1 MRHAA
6 AAPNFSLDCLSTLL
20 VHPLPS
26 WRKFFPPARRD
37 MSADAAPT
45 LAFAG
50 DDTDTKHR
58 AQAPITAAW
67 ISWAQTPDRHMI
79 RDGSQSHGPQ
89 SCESHLRELDMRG
102 DYSTNDV

>member
-1 MRHAA
+1 MIHAA
-6 AAPNFSLDCLSTLL
+6 AAPNFSLDRLSTLL
-20 VHPLPS
+20 AHPLTS
-26 WRKFFPPARRD
+26 WRKVFPPARRD

-50 DDTDTKHR
+50 DDADTKHR

-79 RDGSQSHGPQ
+79 RDGSQSHSGH
-89 SCESHLRELDMRG
+89 SHVSHTYGRYAR
-102 DYSTNDV
+102 

>member
-1 MRHAA
+1 
-6 AAPNFSLDCLSTLL
+6 
-20 VHPLPS
+20 
-26 WRKFFPPARRD
+26 

-50 DDTDTKHR
+50 DDADTKHR

-79 RDGSQSHGPQ
+79 RDGVTVTLGSQ
-89 SCESHLRELDMRG
+89 SCESHLREIREVMIRQPMC
-102 DYSTNDV
+102 SHSR